1 MKDSSRINQ
10 TEEGSAEAS
19 IVRSVIR
26 NDDRGSFFGSQV
38 NGLRTSTNVVDRFRR
53 SSTKNNMKKT
63 TVTTKNLRDTKD
75 ELEFATNWRRVFMD
89 LYQQLKWLNAYA
101 VINELALEKILKKFM
116 KEHFVMKDNVIN
128 KDIARYV
135 REREFSRRQKLKHVR
150 DDLFTF
156 FTEAFTDSNKNKS
169 KRMLDHLNTEMR
181 RKDALCISF
190 FAGMSLTMI
199 CIGLFFLFTPPSDGH
214 QDFDELISALPAIRL
229 SFVCVYVLFATGFV
243 IQVF

>member
-1 MKDSSRINQ
+1 
-10 TEEGSAEAS
+10 
-19 IVRSVIR
+19 
-26 NDDRGSFFGSQV
+26 
-38 NGLRTSTNVVDRFRR
+38 
-53 SSTKNNMKKT
+53 MKKT